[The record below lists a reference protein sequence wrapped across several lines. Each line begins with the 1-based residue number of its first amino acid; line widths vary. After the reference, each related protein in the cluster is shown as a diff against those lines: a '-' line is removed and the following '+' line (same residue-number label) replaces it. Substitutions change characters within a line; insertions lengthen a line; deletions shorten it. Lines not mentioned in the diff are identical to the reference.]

1 MKSIV
6 EIEINRPQ
14 EEVAELY
21 ADPRNNLKWMHDIAR
36 YEPLSG
42 EQGKPGSS
50 YRLVPKEGDMIFVAT
65 VVERN
70 LPDELKLHLEA
81 SDVDVEV
88 RGIFSS
94 LSPTRTKLI
103 SEQVFTFKR
112 AEEETVG
119 PSVKEDIKAAHRRHM
134 EDFKRFAE
142 IQ

>member
-6 EIEINRPQ
+6 EVEINLPQ
-14 EEVAELY
+14 KEAAELY
-21 ADPRNNLKWMHDIAR
+21 ADPRNNLKWMHDIAS

-42 EQGKPGSS
+42 EEGTPGST
-50 YRLVPKEGDMIFVAT
+50 YRLVPNEGDMIFVAT

-70 LPDELKLHLEA
+70 LPDKLELHLEA

-88 RGIFSS
+88 RGTFRS

-103 SEQVFTFKR
+103 SEQVFTFKGGDEDT
-112 AEEETVG
+112 AS
-119 PSVKEDIKAAHRRHM
+119 PSLKEDIKAAHRRHM

-142 IQ
+142 DL

>member
-6 EIEINRPQ
+6 QVEINKPQ
-14 EEVAELY
+14 KEAAELY

-42 EQGKPGSS
+42 EQGMPGST
-50 YRLVPKEGDMIFVAT
+50 YRLVPKHGDMIFVAT
-65 VVERN
+65 VTERN

-81 SDVDVEV
+81 SDVDVQV
-88 RGIFSS
+88 RGTFSS

-103 SEQVFTFKR
+103 NEQVFTFKGVG
-112 AEEETVG
+112 EGTVSS
-119 PSVKEDIKAAHRRHM
+119 SVKKDIKAAHRRHM

-142 IQ
+142 NH